1 MMDQVTIRRMHMLD
15 IDSVHRV
22 ELQSF
27 STPWS
32 RAALAAEVLDND
44 LAWYLV
50 MEDSQRIIGY
60 AGMWIIIDEA
70 HVTNIAIAPDR
81 RGNGLG
87 ERLVR
92 ALMDS
97 ARERGAVSMTLEVR
111 QSNAAARQ
119 LYGKLGFSAQGVR
132 RNYYADSGEDALV
145 MWCDLA
151 QKNSRVDAAQG

>member
-1 MMDQVTIRRMHMLD
+1 MTFLDVDGVWAVESQV
-15 IDSVHRV
+15 
-22 ELQSF
+22 F

-32 RAALAAEVLDND
+32 RGAFVNEMTDND
-44 LAWYLV
+44 VAYYLV
-50 MEDSQRIIGY
+50 LEENGVIAGY
-60 AGMWIIIDEA
+60 AGMWIIVDEA

-81 RGNGLG
+81 RGNGMG

-119 LYGKLGFSAQGVR
+119 LYGKLGFAAQGVR